1 MLNTITIKNTPPHT
15 TTTTEGNSTK
25 NAKADKKDS
34 RDPDTESISTIST
47 CSSTDEEGNWWEKQ
61 DNDKPPPPPPRT
73 ELHSPFPSES
83 TSVDDPVQISGVTGR
98 SSPFDDFSSS
108 IAQALFDNSK
118 RRSDPFAASALANMS
133 RDICKTI
140 GEELPPPL
148 IPTSSSGNT
157 TSILSTAL
165 QRNSG
170 SNNSNTLGVSYTQPS
185 CSASTP
191 NVSIIHTNSAPKST
205 SAGNSPVMSQRSTQA
220 LGVTRNSH
228 KDPATLATTIEPTQN
243 AHRTEVQKTLSNPS
257 SNKRPPPP
265 KPQPYSGGAVHFY
278 REKQQKWA
286 ENSAKGLNVNGNN
299 AYDPFGEL
307 FGDGGLQAYAKGTG
321 NSTTNC
327 AQPVQSKESP
337 LV

>member
-118 RRSDPFAASALANMS
+118 RRSDPFAATALANMS
-133 RDICKTI
+133 QDIR
-140 GEELPPPL
+140 
-148 IPTSSSGNT
+148 
-157 TSILSTAL
+157 AD
-165 QRNSG
+165 
-170 SNNSNTLGVSYTQPS
+170 
-185 CSASTP
+185 
-191 NVSIIHTNSAPKST
+191 
-205 SAGNSPVMSQRSTQA
+205 STQN
-220 LGVTRNSH
+220 G
-228 KDPATLATTIEPTQN
+228 
-243 AHRTEVQKTLSNPS
+243 HRTKVQKTLSNPTS
-257 SNKRPPPP
+257 SRRPPPP
-265 KPQPYSGGAVHFY
+265 KPPPYSGRGVALFY
-278 REKQQKWA
+278 HEIEATKM
-286 ENSAKGLNVNGNN
+286 G
-299 AYDPFGEL
+299 F
-307 FGDGGLQAYAKGTG
+307 
-321 NSTTNC
+321 
-327 AQPVQSKESP
+327 
-337 LV
+337 